1 MKNIIT
7 YSIKLLIVFFGAT
20 IMLSSCKYQKI
31 ADDAYPPQKIY
42 MPAAVYGNFVI
53 NTVALP
59 VGNVPT
65 PGNTYR
71 YLVDTIARQFIVPLG
86 VYRSGINNDGAF
98 TVNIAVNT
106 DTITKLQAIAGKLPV
121 GTLLLPSS
129 EYSIVPSVEMKDG
142 AEIAEFDLKVNL
154 DSMLANFPGQK
165 NYALG
170 ITISSAARATNPLLA
185 TTVVVIGTV
194 MMKPTASFNAAV
206 TSNVKVWNFTSTSL
220 MTIGYRWNYGDG
232 SATDTIAAPVHTYTT
247 SGTYTVTLAALGITR
262 HQNQSIATKVITV
275 N

>member
-1 MKNIIT
+1 MKNNIT
-7 YSIKLLIVFFGAT
+7 TSIKLLIVFIGAS
-20 IMLSSCKYQKI
+20 IIFFSCKYQEI
-31 ADDAYPPQKIY
+31 VDNTYPSQKIY

-65 PGNTYR
+65 PGSTYR

-98 TVNIAVNT
+98 TVNIAINT
-106 DTITKLQAIAGKLPV
+106 DTITKLQAVAGKLPV

-129 EYSIVPSVEMKDG
+129 EYSIVSSVDMKNG
-142 AEIAEFDLKVNL
+142 AEIAEFDLKINL
-154 DSMLANFPGQK
+154 DSMLVNFPGK

-170 ITISSAARATNPLLA
+170 ISISSPERATNPLLA
-185 TTVVVIGTV
+185 TTIVVIGTV
-194 MMKPTASFNAAV
+194 MMKPTASFNAV
-206 TSNVKVWNFTSTSL
+206 VSSNVKVWNFTSTSL
-220 MTIGYRWNYGDG
+220 MTIGYKWNYGDG
-232 SATDTIAAPVHTYTT
+232 SPADTIKAPVHTYTA
-247 SGTYTVTLAALGITR
+247 SGTYTVTLSALGITR